1 MGARSGGLPELGYCN
16 NLYFRLK
23 SIHVL
28 TNYIGG
34 FIVIIKKISRILKKK
49 LVYRHPETYGEELN
63 AQCKIL
69 LIPTAVL
76 SLAAWIPFLL
86 VDRILYPQFPVILY
100 LRAGLSL
107 CGLAAMILNFVPL
120 GKLPAYFTTYKSY
133 FLTICII
140 GYLELASG
148 VIVGLVGAD
157 PVYMG
162 GYALVITCTAL
173 LPFKIKHSITLVCLS
188 LCLFLAMG
196 LYSGMNFT
204 SGHAKYGL
212 LNLIEAVVIAVI
224 GVLYLGYI
232 RESRYRANLL
242 IQKKSDEIMQKYLQ
256 GQGISRREEDIIG
269 LLMMGKSSDD
279 IEKMLY
285 ISTHTVKNHIY
296 NIYRKLGIKNR
307 TQLLSRM
314 QNVRTK
320 W

>member
-1 MGARSGGLPELGYCN
+1 M
-16 NLYFRLK
+16 
-23 SIHVL
+23 
-28 TNYIGG
+28 
-34 FIVIIKKISRILKKK
+34 KKISHILKKN

-69 LIPTAVL
+69 LVPTAL
-76 SLAAWIPFLL
+76 LALAAWIPFLF
-86 VDRILYPQFPVILY
+86 VDKSLYPQFPVILY
-100 LRAGLSL
+100 LRAGYSL
-107 CGLAAMILNFVPL
+107 IGLAALVINFVSL
-120 GKLPAYFTTYKSY
+120 GKLNAYFATYKSY
-133 FLTICII
+133 FLTLCII
-140 GYLELASG
+140 SYLELTSG

-162 GYALVITCTAL
+162 GYAFVTIITAL
-173 LPFKIKHSITLVCLS
+173 CPFRIKHSVTLVCLS

-196 LYSGMNFT
+196 LYSGMTFT

-212 LNLIEAVVIAVI
+212 LNLIESVIVAGI
-224 GVLYLGYI
+224 GILYLGDI
-232 RESRYRANLL
+232 RKSRYHANLL

-269 LLMMGKSSDD
+269 LLLMGKSSDD
-279 IEKMLY
+279 IEKMLF

-314 QNVRTK
+314 QNVRGK